1 MDWDKIN
8 TLLSVIHQTAPMG
21 PKYAY
26 IAAAAEEEITAEFQ
40 AVNESTDEDEAPS
53 TPARRV

>member
-8 TLLSVIHQTAPMG
+8 TLLSVVHQAAAMG
-21 PKYAY
+21 PKYSF
-26 IAAAAEEEITAEFQ
+26 IVAAAEEEITAEFQ
-40 AVNESTDEDEAPS
+40 AVDEPAEDETVPS